1 MTNFLVHL
9 LLLCYS
15 LSLKKKYI
23 GTYILSFDFKYTHL
37 ASESNTYHNNH
48 NHFTFDDFRLR
59 TLKFFQRI
67 QCVYIYV

>member
-9 LLLCYS
+9 LLLCYT

-23 GTYILSFDFKYTHL
+23 YIYLSFDFKDTNL

-48 NHFTFDDFRLR
+48 SHFTFDGFG
-59 TLKFFQRI
+59 
-67 QCVYIYV
+67 